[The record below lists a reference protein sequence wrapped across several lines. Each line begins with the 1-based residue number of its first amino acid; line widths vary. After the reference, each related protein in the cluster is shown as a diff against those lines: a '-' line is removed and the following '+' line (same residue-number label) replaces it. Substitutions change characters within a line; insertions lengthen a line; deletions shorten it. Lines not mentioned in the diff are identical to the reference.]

1 MQNTFQMQ
9 EPFPLTFLKH
19 KWRNVFGTFIFC
31 KNCKEVVN
39 TMIISVA
46 VLECYS
52 VHVGQQMAD
61 MPATLI

>member
-1 MQNTFQMQ
+1 MF
-9 EPFPLTFLKH
+9 
-19 KWRNVFGTFIFC
+19 FGTFIFC